1 MTKEQYEKWETG
13 DVLVSMEDI
22 LNENAFFPYT
32 KENALNEWHTNEKY
46 DYWKDDYEFNDVF
59 FDKNKF
65 MEKYPRLDEIKTQD
79 GNNIILHGEI
89 YC

>member
-1 MTKEQYEKWETG
+1 MH
-13 DVLVSMEDI
+13 
-22 LNENAFFPYT
+22 FFPYT

-65 MEKYPRLDEIKTQD
+65 MEKYPRLDEIKTQM
-79 GNNIILHGEI
+79 EI
-89 YC
+89 T